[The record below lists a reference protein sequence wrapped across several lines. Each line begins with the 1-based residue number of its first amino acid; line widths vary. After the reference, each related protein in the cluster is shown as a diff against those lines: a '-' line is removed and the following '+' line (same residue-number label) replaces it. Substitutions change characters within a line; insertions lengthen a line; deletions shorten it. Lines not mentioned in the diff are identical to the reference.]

1 MKKQHL
7 ACLSILNLDRKSN
20 ASKINNVLSKHSF
33 IITTRL
39 GVNVQRNCTDKC
51 QTLITL
57 IILATKEEIKD
68 LEKDLQAI
76 ANIRVK
82 KSLF

>member
-7 ACLSILNLDRKSN
+7 ASLSILSLDRKNN
-20 ASKINNVLSKHSF
+20 ASKINKVLSKHSF

-57 IILATKEEIKD
+57 IILATKEEIKY
-68 LEKDLQAI
+68 LEKDLREI